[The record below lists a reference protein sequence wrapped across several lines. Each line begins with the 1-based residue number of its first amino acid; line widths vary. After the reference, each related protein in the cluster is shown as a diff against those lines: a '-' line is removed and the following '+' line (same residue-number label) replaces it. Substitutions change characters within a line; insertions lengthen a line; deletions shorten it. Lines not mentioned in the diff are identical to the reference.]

1 MAFLTHNPEAL
12 SLRLSNPFWTQVL
25 ERWKFI
31 KSNLY
36 LTPTNLI
43 HTNICNSESTNF
55 IMHIPPYKY
64 VPLNLITDQ
73 DLNILPKSELQTR
86 LPLATWTHISPNLIQ
101 FGTSDLRLKIQKSPQ
116 FYGNLAPFF
125 PPEMQITNPNTK
137 GCAHFFNALSNSSFD
152 PSCWSKFY
160 QFSTDYDI
168 PPAILERHITKLA
181 NTSRAIEAKDLQYKV
196 LRNTCITNN
205 KLHNMKILDSPK
217 CTLCNHP
224 SQDSA
229 H

>member
-1 MAFLTHNPEAL
+1 M
-12 SLRLSNPFWTQVL
+12 
-25 ERWKFI
+25 
-31 KSNLY
+31 
-36 LTPTNLI
+36 
-43 HTNICNSESTNF
+43 
-55 IMHIPPYKY
+55 
-64 VPLNLITDQ
+64 
-73 DLNILPKSELQTR
+73 
-86 LPLATWTHISPNLIQ
+86 
-101 FGTSDLRLKIQKSPQ
+101 
-116 FYGNLAPFF
+116 APFF

-224 SQDSA
+224 SQDSFTA
-229 H
+229 LKHL